1 MGGPDKVRVG
11 PIGSDKVAHGSLAG
25 GSVTSEGV
33 CEAVR
38 DAIAKIAENLQPTR
52 EKMEAD
58 GKEIK
63 SLAALAGAASGSA
76 ELQASGKCKSFAG
89 GAGDYHIYG
98 ACVSE
103 VELDMLTGETT
114 VLSSS
119 ILYDCGKSLNPII
132 DLGQTEGGFMM
143 GLGFF
148 LRERRLQDPVTGKE
162 ASDGTWEYKIP
173 NFQDVPLEFDVEF
186 FPRAFDEGIL
196 SSKASGEPPIVLAT
210 SVFCALRQAVVAARE
225 QTGQGKGHFP
235 MNAPCTPRDIALLI
249 GGASDRMQM

>member
-38 DAIAKIAENLQPTR
+38 DAIAKIAENLQPTK

-76 ELQASGKCKSFAG
+76 ELQASGKCKSFQG
-89 GAGDYHIYG
+89 TDGDYHIYG

-114 VLSSS
+114 ILSSS
-119 ILYDCGKSLNPII
+119 ILYDCGKSLNPTI
-132 DLGQTEGGFMM
+132 DLGQCEGAFMM
-143 GLGFF
+143 GVGFF
-148 LRERRLQDPVTGKE
+148 LRERLIQDSITGKL
-162 ASDGTWEYKIP
+162 ATDGTWEYKIP
-173 NFQDVPLEFDVEF
+173 CFQDVPLRFDVEF
-186 FPRAFDEGIL
+186 FPRAHDKGIL
-196 SSKASGEPPIVLAT
+196 SSKASGEPPLVLAS
-210 SVFCALRQAVVAARE
+210 SVFFAVKEAVLAGRKE
-225 QTGQGKGHFP
+225 F
-235 MNAPCTPRDIALLI
+235 
-249 GGASDRMQM
+249 

>member
-38 DAIAKIAENLQPTR
+38 DAIAKIAENLKPTR

-76 ELQASGKCKSFAG
+76 ELQASGKCKSFQG
-89 GAGDYHIYG
+89 TEGDYHIYG

-103 VELDMLTGETT
+103 IELDMLTGETT
-114 VLSSS
+114 LLSCS
-119 ILYDCGKSLNPII
+119 ILYDCGKSLNPIV
-132 DLGQTEGGFMM
+132 DLGQTEGGFM
-143 GLGFF
+143 GVGFF

-162 ASDGTWEYKIP
+162 AS
-173 NFQDVPLEFDVEF
+173 
-186 FPRAFDEGIL
+186 
-196 SSKASGEPPIVLAT
+196 
-210 SVFCALRQAVVAARE
+210 
-225 QTGQGKGHFP
+225 
-235 MNAPCTPRDIALLI
+235 
-249 GGASDRMQM
+249 